1 MARAMVLCAGYGARL
16 RPLTEE
22 VPKPLLPFGDKSF
35 LAHALTA
42 FQTLGLSEVVAN
54 VHHLGTEFERAL
66 PCFGS
71 ALTLVHEAVLR
82 GTAGGIAG
90 ARAVLGPAPVVCM
103 TGDVVVE
110 RIPGELVDAARF
122 GGLVLAVA
130 PRAAG
135 EGTVGVGA
143 NGQVVRLRGELFGEE
158 VAGGEYI
165 GICALGATALAAL
178 PDMGCLVGD
187 FALPLLRRGGTVRTF
202 RYELPFVLPG
212 DDTASYLRSQLNWLA
227 AQKQNHFI
235 ANGATV
241 DAEVELQEALIGA
254 GASVRGKG
262 ALRRVVLLPGASAE
276 APLKD
281 AIVAK
286 SGRIVRVDL

>member
-1 MARAMVLCAGYGARL
+1 
-16 RPLTEE
+16 
-22 VPKPLLPFGDKSF
+22 
-35 LAHALTA
+35 
-42 FQTLGLSEVVAN
+42 
-54 VHHLGTEFERAL
+54 
-66 PCFGS
+66 
-71 ALTLVHEAVLR
+71 
-82 GTAGGIAG
+82 
-90 ARAVLGPAPVVCM
+90 
-103 TGDVVVE
+103 
-110 RIPGELVDAARF
+110 
-122 GGLVLAVA
+122 
-130 PRAAG
+130 
-135 EGTVGVGA
+135 
-143 NGQVVRLRGELFGEE
+143 
-158 VAGGEYI
+158 
-165 GICALGATALAAL
+165 
-178 PDMGCLVGD
+178 
-187 FALPLLRRGGTVRTF
+187 
-202 RYELPFVLPG
+202 VLPG